1 MKILKIAIEFGDDEP
16 TKVETKP
23 GSALVVDPDES
34 SNGPP
39 KIKHPGWPKV
49 IPRKPQAKIGSVN
62 QDAGIPGVPKSRSPR
77 ADEVLHYISQGL
89 ANKQIAEKMGI
100 GEDTVK
106 NYVMDLCREFNVQSR
121 VELIIHALK
130 SGDLKIEEL

>member
-23 GSALVVDPDES
+23 AVVITELGSALVVDPDES

-39 KIKHPGWPKV
+39 KIKHPGWPKG

-62 QDAGIPGVPKSRSPR
+62 QGITP
-77 ADEVLHYISQGL
+77 
-89 ANKQIAEKMGI
+89 
-100 GEDTVK
+100 
-106 NYVMDLCREFNVQSR
+106 
-121 VELIIHALK
+121 
-130 SGDLKIEEL
+130 